1 MGETGEARSGIV
13 SLITDFGL
21 SDTYVGQIKAS
32 LLTVARGL
40 QLVDLTH
47 QIPAQD
53 VPEAAFQL
61 ATAWAA
67 FPPGTVHLVV
77 VDPGVGT
84 PRRPIAFTFEGHLF
98 VTPDNGLGSF
108 VLGDRAPEHVVVL
121 DRPDY
126 HRPRVSKTFH
136 GRDVFAPV
144 AAHLASGRTLDEVGT
159 AVDPASFVRLPLPTV
174 EREPGLVRGPVVSID
189 HFGNCRTL
197 IRPEDVPWP
206 RDQVWVRCGSAMVR
220 GIEET
225 YGSVPEEHTLA
236 LFGSHGG
243 LEIAVRMGNAARAW
257 DIARGTFVEVV
268 PAE

>member
-1 MGETGEARSGIV
+1 MRDGGARSGIV

-32 LLTVARGL
+32 LLTVDRGL

-53 VPEAAFQL
+53 VAEAAFQL
-61 ATAWAA
+61 ATAWEA

-84 PRRPIAFTFEGHLF
+84 PRRPVAFAYCGHLF
-98 VTPDNGLGSF
+98 VTPDNGLGTF
-108 VLGDRAPEHVVVL
+108 VLQDQEPEQLVVL
-121 DRPDY
+121 DRPEF

-144 AAHLASGRTLDEVGT
+144 AAYLASGRELTEVGT
-159 AVDPASFVRLPLPTV
+159 EVPPSSLVRLPLPAV
-174 EREPGLVRGPVVSID
+174 EREERVVRGPGVSID

-197 IRPEDVPWP
+197 IHPEDGPWP
-206 RDQVWVRCGSAMVR
+206 RDQVWGRRGSAMVR
-220 GIEET
+220 GIVET
-225 YGSVPEEHTLA
+225 EGSVPEEHTLA

-243 LEIAVRMGNAARAW
+243 LEIAVRMGSAARAW
-257 DIARGTFVEVV
+257 EITRGMFVEVM